1 MLGIWRT
8 ARTRGV
14 ALSNVTQRTGRHFGQ
29 LLART
34 PGTARSAPHRSGRAP
49 HIPPPLPQSRRAL
62 SSPSTKKVPAVPPTP
77 PTGGNTSSVSHLP
90 LKGFATGALAGA
102 FGSWVG
108 LGGGFVSLPIL
119 TMVLRLTQHQAHG
132 TSLCAVTATGFAGA
146 VGYATSGHIDLP
158 AAAVIASAGMLTA
171 GLGARAAHAL
181 SASSLQKALGVFMM
195 LVAPT
200 VPLKDDILAAVRSR
214 REVIV
219 DEERRAPISPALPTG
234 VPRSVSVEN
243 DTVVEVVSSVADVD
257 KTLSVFADACLEH
270 VKRGVLFVGAGSGFL
285 AGLFG
290 VGGGA
295 VTIPALTFVTEFDH
309 HTARGLFQM
318 PVGCVPHF
326 FPHVLRSYLRTSHL
340 GSFRHGLC
348 RLWAQVSQQWFSLQF
363 LEC

>member
-1 MLGIWRT
+1 M
-8 ARTRGV
+8 
-14 ALSNVTQRTGRHFGQ
+14 
-29 LLART
+29 
-34 PGTARSAPHRSGRAP
+34 
-49 HIPPPLPQSRRAL
+49 
-62 SSPSTKKVPAVPPTP
+62 
-77 PTGGNTSSVSHLP
+77 
-90 LKGFATGALAGA
+90 
-102 FGSWVG
+102 
-108 LGGGFVSLPIL
+108 
-119 TMVLRLTQHQAHG
+119 
-132 TSLCAVTATGFAGA
+132 
-146 VGYATSGHIDLP
+146 GYATSGHIDLP

>member
-132 TSLCAVTATGFAGA
+132 TSLCAVTATGFAG
-146 VGYATSGHIDLP
+146 VRELKATAI
-158 AAAVIASAGMLTA
+158 
-171 GLGARAAHAL
+171 
-181 SASSLQKALGVFMM
+181 
-195 LVAPT
+195 LV
-200 VPLKDDILAAVRSR
+200 
-214 REVIV
+214 
-219 DEERRAPISPALPTG
+219 
-234 VPRSVSVEN
+234 
-243 DTVVEVVSSVADVD
+243 
-257 KTLSVFADACLEH
+257 
-270 VKRGVLFVGAGSGFL
+270 
-285 AGLFG
+285 
-290 VGGGA
+290 
-295 VTIPALTFVTEFDH
+295 
-309 HTARGLFQM
+309 
-318 PVGCVPHF
+318 
-326 FPHVLRSYLRTSHL
+326 
-340 GSFRHGLC
+340 C
-348 RLWAQVSQQWFSLQF
+348 R
-363 LEC
+363 